1 MKKVSF
7 DFDGTLSK
15 NKVQKYAKMLI
26 KSGVECWIVTS
37 RMGFG
42 KEPRP
47 DWNDDLFEVARE
59 IGIPK
64 ERIHFC
70 CMDNKANFLN
80 GKGFIWHLDDDL
92 IELSFIKT
100 DSDCNPISCFGNK
113 TYLQECSYLLDL

>member
-15 NKVQKYAKMLI
+15 NKVQQYAKMLI

-42 KEPRP
+42 KEPQP
-47 DWNDDLFEVARE
+47 NWNDDLFEIAKE

-64 ERIHFC
+64 EHIHFC

-100 DSDCNPISCFGNK
+100 DSDCKPISCFGNN
-113 TYLQECSYLLDL
+113 TYLQECSYLLGL